1 MFSAKTKL
9 VTSFKPTGV
18 SNISISLIAA
28 PCIFAFSTPVS
39 YLIPVSGLTRDRSGA
54 ELYPLPPSVISI
66 SVISFLSTTVMFGD
80 IKTSGFNVLSAE
92 KSNPW
97 SLIVNSFILPTVS
110 DTGIISALIPLVDA
124 ILTNSGNFL

>member
-1 MFSAKTKL
+1 
-9 VTSFKPTGV
+9 
-18 SNISISLIAA
+18 
-28 PCIFAFSTPVS
+28 
-39 YLIPVSGLTRDRSGA
+39 
-54 ELYPLPPSVISI
+54 
-66 SVISFLSTTVMFGD
+66 MFGD